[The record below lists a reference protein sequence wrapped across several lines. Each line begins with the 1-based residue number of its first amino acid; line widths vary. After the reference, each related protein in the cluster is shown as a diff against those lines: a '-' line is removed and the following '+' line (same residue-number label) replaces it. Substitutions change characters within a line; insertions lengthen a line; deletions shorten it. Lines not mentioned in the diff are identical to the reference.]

1 MACLA
6 EKLSTFQNRCSQPGL
21 IRRLLQ
27 ARFYLKM
34 ARILL

>member
-1 MACLA
+1 MACLT
-6 EKLSTFQNRCSQPGL
+6 EKLSTYQNRGSQLSL

-27 ARFYLKM
+27 AHFYLKM